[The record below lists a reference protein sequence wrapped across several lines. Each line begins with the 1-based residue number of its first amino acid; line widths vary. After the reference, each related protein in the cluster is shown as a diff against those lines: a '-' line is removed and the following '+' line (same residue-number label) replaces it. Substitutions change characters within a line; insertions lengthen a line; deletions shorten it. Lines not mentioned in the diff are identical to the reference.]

1 MAADVT
7 PAPVAVIGAGR
18 MGGAMTGRLRAAGHP
33 VTVYNRGRARA
44 DALADATGATV
55 ADTPAAAAAAADVL
69 LVSLAD
75 DAAVDA
81 VYRGPDG
88 LAAGLRPGTVVLE
101 MSTLNPDTVR
111 ALAPLVTD
119 RRAALLDAPVSGSVP
134 VVQRGELTVMV
145 GGDPAALD
153 RARPVLDPL
162 ASRVFHLGALGA
174 GATMKLAVNAIVGAL
189 NQALA
194 EALVLAERAGVDRA
208 AAYEVFAASAV
219 AAPYVLYKRAA
230 FEHPDDTPVAFMLD
244 LVAKD
249 LTLIDALAA
258 TVGAPMPQLAA
269 NRRVVRDALAAGY
282 GPRDISAIAGYLRE
296 VPATAHAASE

>member
-7 PAPVAVIGAGR
+7 GAPVAVIGAGR

-44 DALADATGATV
+44 DALAAATGATV
-55 ADTPAAAAAAADVL
+55 ADTPAAAAAEADVV

-88 LAAGLRPGTVVLE
+88 LAAGLHPGAVVLE
-101 MSTLNPDTVR
+101 MSTVNPDTVR
-111 ALAPLVTD
+111 ALAPLV
-119 RRAALLDAPVSGSVP
+119 AACGATLLDAPVSGSVP

-145 GGDPAALD
+145 GGDPAALA
-153 RARPVLDPL
+153 RARPVLDPV
-162 ASRVFHLGALGA
+162 AARVFHLGALGA
-174 GATMKLAVNAIVGAL
+174 GATMKLAVNSVVHAL
-189 NQALA
+189 NQALS

-208 AAYEVFAASAV
+208 AAYEVFAASAA

-230 FEHPDDTPVAFMLD
+230 FEHPDDAPVAFMLD

-249 LTLIDALAA
+249 LALIDALAA

-269 NRRVVRDALAAGY
+269 NRAVVADALAAGY
-282 GPRDISAIAGYLRE
+282 GPRDISAVAAYLRDR
-296 VPATAHAASE
+296 